1 MLNELYLMF
10 TNPIVLHVV
19 LIALTV
25 GVLISLCSSLL
36 GVSLVLKRY
45 SMIGDGLSH
54 VGYGALALA
63 SSLKLAGDLKLEIS
77 IPIVVAAAFVLL
89 KIGSN
94 SRINSDAAIAVFSTA
109 SIAIGTIIFSLSGG
123 TAGDAC
129 NSLFGSASLITVTT
143 KDMWLSIVLCAAV
156 IAAFVLLYHKIFA
169 VTFDEEYMSA
179 TGVNAQKYNM
189 LLALPTAVT
198 VVLGMQMMGAI
209 LISGLIIFPPL
220 SAMRICKTFK
230 GVMIASAVISVVC
243 FVAGFFAAC
252 ILQLQTGP
260 AVIVANLAAYLLIG
274 SAASV
279 NKAVKR
285 A

>member
-94 SRINSDAAIAVFSTA
+94 SRINSDAAIAMFSTA

-156 IAAFVLLYHKIFA
+156 IAVFVLLYHKIFA

-189 LLALPTAVT
+189 LF
-198 VVLGMQMMGAI
+198 G
-209 LISGLIIFPPL
+209 
-220 SAMRICKTFK
+220 
-230 GVMIASAVISVVC
+230 
-243 FVAGFFAAC
+243 
-252 ILQLQTGP
+252 
-260 AVIVANLAAYLLIG
+260 AAYSGYSCAWYADDGSYTHIGTYNFSSALGNAHLQNLQRRYDCLCSNFRCLLCCRLFCRVYFT
-274 SAASV
+274 AA
-279 NKAVKR
+279 NR
-285 A
+285 ACRYCCKPCGLSFNRVSRFSE

>member
-94 SRINSDAAIAVFSTA
+94 SRINSDAAIAMFSTA

-156 IAAFVLLYHKIFA
+156 IAVFVLLYHKIFA

-189 LLALPTAVT
+189 LLALLTAVT

-243 FVAGFFAAC
+243 FVVGFFAAC